1 MARASATPRVPA
13 NPGPAVILFGLGD
26 DRRPRAAHFPAAHAD
41 LAVKAASAM
50 GLNVLRVADPEQ
62 TKIAVKLPPGRI
74 YANGR
79 GLVPFVRKDLY
90 AKVTEAARPAA
101 NGKHASAAPRK
112 AAAAGSG
119 SSAAGAQSG
128 GSAAGQPPSA
138 PASPPASSRRP
149 TGFDDI
155 KPGDLVLAHESLKEG
170 WWEAIVVEVSGDMIK
185 IRWRD
190 YTRWP
195 PEDFHRFKI
204 ALTCPDAT

>member
-1 MARASATPRVPA
+1 
-13 NPGPAVILFGLGD
+13 VILFGLGD
-26 DRRPRAAHFPAAHAD
+26 DQRPRAAHFSAAHGA
-41 LAVKAASAM
+41 LAIKAASAM
-50 GLNVLRVADPEQ
+50 GLNVLPVTDAEQ
-62 TKIAVKLPPGRI
+62 TKIAAKLPPGRI

-90 AKVTEAARPAA
+90 AKVTAAAQPAA

-112 AAAAGSG
+112 AAAAGAG
-119 SSAAGAQSG
+119 SRAAGAQTG
-128 GSAAGQPPSA
+128 GSATGQPPSA
-138 PASPPASSRRP
+138 PASPPASARRP

-170 WWEAIVVEVSGDMIK
+170 WWEAIVVEVKGDMIT

-195 PEDFHRFKI
+195 PEELHRFRI
-204 ALTCPDAT
+204 ALTCPDAP